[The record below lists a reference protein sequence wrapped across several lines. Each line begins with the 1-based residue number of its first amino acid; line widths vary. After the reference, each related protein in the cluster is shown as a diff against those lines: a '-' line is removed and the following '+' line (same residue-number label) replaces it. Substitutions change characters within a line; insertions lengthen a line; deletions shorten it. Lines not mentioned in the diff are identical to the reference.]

1 MNAFFYILIYIHT
14 YRFHLEKGQGGK
26 LYLGKKCVGVCEG
39 SACNCAP
46 SMGGTKSRGIP
57 PHTNLNFIPSEITSG
72 AFSDSFVVL
81 KYMMR

>member
-1 MNAFFYILIYIHT
+1 VLGCVKGVHAIV
-14 YRFHLEKGQGGK
+14 HLLWGEPS
-26 LYLGKKCVGVCEG
+26 LGA
-39 SACNCAP
+39 S
-46 SMGGTKSRGIP
+46 P